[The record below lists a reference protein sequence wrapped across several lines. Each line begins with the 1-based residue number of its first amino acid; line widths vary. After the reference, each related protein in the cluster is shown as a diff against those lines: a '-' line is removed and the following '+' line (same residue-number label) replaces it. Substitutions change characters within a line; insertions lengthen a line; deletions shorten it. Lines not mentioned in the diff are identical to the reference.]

1 LIWFNSTLIN
11 ASLNPVTKDTTGTPN
26 SVIVYVTSKDAL
38 SLKFGTK
45 TYANALALYN
55 LNAQNCNS
63 GTAKRVHA
71 NANLTHIT
79 FIAIKTKYGIQINA
93 NVSAKLKK
101 KNVQRAYTG
110 LKVNV
115 DVECAKL
122 LVIFAPTRL
131 SGTRPI
137 ASAFAPT
144 L

>member
-1 LIWFNSTLIN
+1 MIWFNSTLIN

-26 SVIVYVTSKDAL
+26 SVIVYVTRKFAL
-38 SLKFGTK
+38 SLTFGTK

-55 LNAQNCNS
+55 LNAHNRNS

-71 NANLTHIT
+71 NANSTHIT
-79 FIAIKTKYGIQINA
+79 QIVTMTKYGIQINA

-110 LKVNV
+110 LNMNV
-115 DVECAKL
+115 DVVCAKL